1 MANFFPISGGLQ
13 ILNDSPVDSRQVVDD
28 EAGRLGLPSA
38 VVYEGLAVYQK
49 DVNQIYVLT
58 DISEADGAEGWNS
71 ITSNSIETITFSG
84 GVLTITLE
92 DGQSFTFDI
101 PGLRE
106 TNPIVNNGDG
116 TYTFH
121 FQGGADPATFTTE
134 DFQAKDIESATGVA
148 SGDDVVITW
157 TRKDTTTFQTTVA
170 DIRGPQGLRGF
181 QGAYPILV
189 YRVGTVTSDYTGD
202 LTSSFDTDA
211 VFSQDNGTPTDWL
224 ANRSGVLADGEIY
237 WVRQAIVDPSL
248 VTEGSTTLTLTWGTP
263 FQEESGAG
271 GATAG
276 VIEYTNG
283 AGGTLEV
290 AQWIGTI
297 GQYNA
302 LTDGVKNSEI
312 LFTITNDQTEVS
324 EAGSGAYGD
333 SDVQSYLDTNTYV
346 GGLTATA
353 AEINLLDGKV
363 DADLMN
369 TQLSETDIANFG
381 FTKDTNTN
389 LSKTDITNFG
399 FVADATTIAG
409 YGITDALDGALLQP
423 DLGVSGAA
431 TLVTTTSDASEVHTQ
446 GTLPVAN
453 LVQQE
458 GAMLGVGRAAAA
470 GNIELQ
476 NASGNSQFRMY
487 SPNNGSSVIQFRNTS
502 LLESSIRQNND
513 TGVFDIFKDGGSAM
527 AISPT
532 AITFDRPVSGG
543 GVLAVRTYTEYID
556 LHNDFAN
563 LPAHTMIH
571 FTGHLPI
578 FYNNTTVP
586 APIYFATNAGGN
598 DFFAFY
604 DEADIIPNLANYD
617 GTNGVGSGLSV
628 ARTGVT
634 LSDATGTEFRDSE
647 DNIYQINGVGGDAN
661 YFRTTA
667 TLVANITDSQVNGG
681 SAIADVPHT
690 GYLFEH
696 ATTTAYYMFDG
707 TNLLRLTT

>member
-1 MANFFPISGGLQ
+1 MAFKDLNFGIRVNGAFPLDAKS
-13 ILNDSPVDSRQVVDD
+13 VVAD
-28 EAGRLGLPSA
+28 EAARFALTGT
-38 VVYEGLAVYQK
+38 YEGLHVFQE
-49 DVNQIYVLT
+49 DNSQTYVC
-58 DISEADGAEGWNS
+58 ISAINSDSEGGWNTV
-71 ITSNSIETITFSG
+71 TSN
-84 GVLTITLE
+84 GVEDVRYSNGELTVELE
-92 DGQSFTFDI
+92 DGTEHTFEI
-101 PGLRE
+101 PGLRAN
-106 TNPIVNNGDG
+106 NPLTNNGDG

-121 FQGGADPATFTTE
+121 FIDSTQDFTTE
-134 DFQAKDIESATGVA
+134 DFQAKDIESATGVT
-148 SGDDVVITW
+148 SGDDVVVTFV
-157 TRKDTTTFQTTVA
+157 RKDTTTFESTFT
-170 DIRGPQGLRGF
+170 DLRGPQGLRGF

-189 YRVGTVTSDYTGD
+189 YRVGTIASDFTGD
-202 LTSSFDTDA
+202 LTSTFDTDA
-211 VFSQDNGTPTDWL
+211 VFGQDNGTPTDWL

-302 LTDGVKNSEI
+302 LTDGIKNSEI
-312 LFTITNDQTEVS
+312 LFTITNDQTEVA

-333 SDVQSYLDTNTYV
+333 SDVQAYLNTNTYV

-431 TLVTTTSDASEVHTQ
+431 TLVTTTSDASEIHTQ

-476 NASGNSQFRMY
+476 NTSGNSQIRIY
-487 SPNNGSSVIQFRNTS
+487 SPDNGTSVIQFRNTS
-502 LLESSIRQNND
+502 TLETSIRQNND
-513 TGVFDIFKDGGSAM
+513 TGVFDILTGGGSA
-527 AISPT
+527 ISIT
-532 AITFDRPVSGG
+532 GTGITFDRPVSGG
-543 GVLAVRTYTEYID
+543 GIPTFSVGTAFPTVGLADGQEFYLEADVIETERVAIEVSGTPVTYTQDNYQADNEFGAGTATDGLTGPISRVTWSAARNTWTNWTAPAGFVGD
-556 LHNDFAN
+556 NDAD
-563 LPAHTMIH
+563 
-571 FTGHLPI
+571 TGTPLGI
-578 FYNNTTVP
+578 FLT
-586 APIYFATNAGGN
+586 
-598 DFFAFY
+598 
-604 DEADIIPNLANYD
+604 D
-617 GTNGVGSGLSV
+617 GTELIFGAGAG
-628 ARTGVT
+628 
-634 LSDATGTEFRDSE
+634 
-647 DNIYQINGVGGDAN
+647 
-661 YFRTTA
+661 
-667 TLVANITDSQVNGG
+667 VNGDNLDWLRG
-681 SAIADVPHT
+681 DFQGDTNVAVFTDNNVTTPAGLYKYINAT
-690 GYLFEH
+690 IGWIQI
-696 ATTTAYYMFDG
+696 TTT
-707 TNLLRLTT
+707 